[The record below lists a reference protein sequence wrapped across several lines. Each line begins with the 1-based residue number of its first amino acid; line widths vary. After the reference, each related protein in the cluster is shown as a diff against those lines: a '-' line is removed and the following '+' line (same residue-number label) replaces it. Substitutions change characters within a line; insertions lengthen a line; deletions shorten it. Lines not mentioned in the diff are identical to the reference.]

1 MGAESTSAAKATE
14 TAAPTVTAAPAG
26 GPGGPVAFVHGL
38 QRSIGNHAL
47 SKLAAGNRIQR
58 QDPPGGGMSSNK
70 GASTPGSPG
79 PLTSEP
85 TPAQKDARARIDEAK
100 KQFKEDAFFAQSAM
114 KAIEPGDWGVAT
126 DEEKIYLLDHA
137 SLANYAGAND
147 ERAMEICWAS
157 FGDRFDAVA
166 AAHEVV
172 WERCIYKGADPEKIP
187 QTKGRLAELKWAA
200 LKKANEN
207 LDANRKVVHDEMD
220 QWGLT
225 PPPELSRDPTAK
237 PGPRTSVDSKAVSPR
252 IQQRLK
258 DQQELAKIVLRHQ
271 KRLKEL
277 AGRKVGKGADPFNPS
292 QPPPEDFE
300 FIPGVSTWSMVKEPW
315 DATNR
320 AISMILNAWPV
331 LYAAASRDRLEE
343 LAFPEPTDVEQEMNK
358 DSKSVK
364 GLKTTQDLL
373 EDTLRSISATSR
385 KLADDDN
392 AYLALTP
399 VHRLMW
405 AGSVVSAAGRGF
417 PKGVMGPVMR
427 DEKKF
432 NSDVE
437 GAANF
442 AIDVALFVA
451 LVAGVVGTM
460 GGAAIAI
467 GIAGAKALNAQG
479 EASAMGA
486 ALGSSVSDAGA
497 LVTPEQVTAAKATAQ
512 DKLIDALTVVVME
525 AQGGLIHAV
534 SVKPPGTAPSGLSGR
549 HTSASGALAAEEGQQ
564 GMRLRAAQEGGPAL
578 SPSVKATSALAQEVS
593 GVVKSW
599 KDVPAFKRP
608 SELEPLINKTLKSKG
623 VPPVRVI
630 RGKGNS
636 FDQKTWTIELDEA
649 FFADEIDQKV
659 FDEMVHSLYHEGDH
673 ADLYFQVARAKA
685 NDFGSADE
693 LAKAMF
699 MTEGEAPK
707 VASQAFA
714 NKMEKTAP
722 QFSEMKAHWENIYGK
737 GGTDRA
743 RVINEM
749 LESDRELTGLNAEAT
764 ELHQK
769 AMDSKATPA
778 ERAQANK
785 DYQLKRGDVKQ
796 EQAKHDRNYA
806 LYENLS
812 EETRAFTTEHK
823 RAEWMKA
830 AGSASEKRTRAL
842 QELERARADL
852 AAAQGSGG
860 AQAAIDSANQRIAIS
875 QELADLATT
884 DLAEAHRVMSE
895 EVAPATVR
903 IPPKP

>member
-1 MGAESTSAAKATE
+1 MA
-14 TAAPTVTAAPAG
+14 VTAVPAG
-26 GPGGPVAFVHGL
+26 GSGRPAAFVHGL
-38 QRSIGNHAL
+38 QR
-47 SKLAAGNRIQR
+47 AAGNRAVSRLAADNRIQR
-58 QDPPGGGMSSNK
+58 EDKPGGMTSSK

-79 PLTSEP
+79 PQASEP
-85 TPAQKDARARIDEAK
+85 TPAAKDARARIDEAK

-137 SLANYAGAND
+137 SLANYAGEYD
-147 ERAMEICWAS
+147 ERAMEACWAS

-166 AAHEVV
+166 DAHEVV

-187 QTKGRLAELKWAA
+187 QTKGRLAELKYSA
-200 LKKANEN
+200 LEKARKN

-225 PPPELSRDPTAK
+225 PPPGLSRDPTAK
-237 PGPRTSVDSKAVSPR
+237 PGPRTSVDSGAVSPR

-271 KRLKEL
+271 KRLTEL

-300 FIPGVSTWSMVKEPW
+300 FIPGISTWSMVKEPW

-320 AISMILNAWPV
+320 AISVILNAWPV
-331 LYAAASRDRLEE
+331 LYAAASRGQLES

-373 EDTLRSISATSR
+373 EDTLRSISATSL
-385 KLADDDN
+385 KLAEDDN

-399 VHRLMW
+399 IHRQMW

-417 PKGVMGPVMR
+417 PKGVMGPVLR

-442 AIDVALFVA
+442 ALDVALFVA
-451 LVAGVVGTM
+451 LMAGVVGTM

-467 GIAGAKALNAQG
+467 GIAGAKALNAEG

-486 ALGSSVSDAGA
+486 ALGSSVSDADA

-534 SVKPPGTAPSGLSGR
+534 SAKPPGAAPSGLSGR

-564 GMRLRAAQEGGPAL
+564 GLRLRAAQAGGPAL
-578 SPSVKATSALAQEVS
+578 SPSVRPAAALAEEVS

-599 KDVPAFKRP
+599 KDVPAFRRP
-608 SELEPLINKTLKSKG
+608 SELEPLVNRTLKSKG

-630 RGKGNS
+630 GGKGS
-636 FDQKTWTIELDEA
+636 LFDQKTWTIQLDEA
-649 FFADEIDQKV
+649 FFADEIGQKK
-659 FDEMVHSLYHEGDH
+659 FDEMVHALYHEGDH

-685 NDFGSADE
+685 HDFGSPEE

-699 MTEGEAPK
+699 MTDGEAPK
-707 VASQAFA
+707 VISQAFA
-714 NKMEKTAP
+714 NKMEKNAP
-722 QFSEMKAHWENIYGK
+722 QFMEMSAHFENIYGK
-737 GGTDRA
+737 GLKDRA

-749 LESDRELTGLNAEAT
+749 LDGERELATMDVEAKA
-764 ELHQK
+764 LHRK
-769 AMDSKATPA
+769 AMDPKATPA
-778 ERAQANK
+778 ERKQAQDEYK
-785 DYQLKRGDVKQ
+785 LKRGDIQQ
-796 EQAKHDRNYA
+796 EQAKHNRNFS

-842 QELERARADL
+842 QELESGRAEL
-852 AAAQGSGG
+852 AAAQRSGG
-860 AQAAIDSANQRIAIS
+860 AQEAIDRANVRIATS
-875 QELADLATT
+875 QELADLATV
-884 DLAEAHRVMSE
+884 DLAHAHRVMSE
-895 EVAPATVR
+895 AAGPATVR
-903 IPPKP
+903 IPPTL